1 MRCMRNLKNLER
13 LKNLKDEAR
22 KINDE
27 IRTENEKLTEE
38 LNELIEIK
46 CGEFIAELKQM
57 SEYGQAGDTEIDL
70 DFYCSYSYNKYPHLI
85 HEVTSEGFV
94 LKANPPGYSQRVIV
108 YKENVGWEWY
118 KKESKKFIAM
128 NKDRILDAIEKKIAD
143 NMTRDIEN
151 SKVVDVNV
159 KLKKVIE
166 ALKGNKLI
174 YEIRKADMLNYEEYT
189 IRKHENEDVWE
200 KCSDGFISG
209 SDSLV
214 MVDTK
219 LVREFDYNNTHF
231 RVFAKP
237 NNEDRFTRVEEFKN
251 LGPQNVIYYRFSVND
266 FVNVPII

>member
-1 MRCMRNLKNLER
+1 MRNLKNLER

-46 CGEFIAELKQM
+46 CDEFIAELKQM
-57 SEYGQAGDTEIDL
+57 SEYGQARDTEIDL
-70 DFYCSYSYNKYPHLI
+70 DFYCSYSNNKYPHLI
-85 HEVTSEGFV
+85 HEITSEGFV

-166 ALKGNKLI
+166 ALKENKLI
-174 YEIRKADMLNYEEYT
+174 YEIRKADMLNYDEYT
-189 IRKHENEDVWE
+189 IRKHE
-200 KCSDGFISG
+200 
-209 SDSLV
+209 
-214 MVDTK
+214 
-219 LVREFDYNNTHF
+219 
-231 RVFAKP
+231 
-237 NNEDRFTRVEEFKN
+237 
-251 LGPQNVIYYRFSVND
+251 
-266 FVNVPII
+266 